1 MTLADHTL
9 HRPVGRPAG
18 AAEQTAQEPLSVG
31 PALLFCPG
39 DRPDRFAKAAA
50 RADAVI
56 LDLEDAVAPDHKQA
70 AREAVAAHQLDPA
83 RTIVRVNPPA
93 TSNFTADVTALAA
106 LRPRWVMLPKAGS
119 VAEVDR
125 LVAAVPSAKV
135 LVLCETAWGILA
147 APALAAHPDVVALM
161 WGGEDLVADL
171 GGTSS
176 RGADGSYREVVS
188 HARSAVL
195 LAARAHGK
203 SAIDAVH
210 LDLPDHDGLRA
221 EAVDAA
227 ASGFTAT
234 ACLHPDQVGV
244 VREAYAPSAEEVE
257 RARELLDAAE
267 RAGSGVFAHDGRMV
281 DGPLLRHARTLLARD
296 AATAPE
302 AAPAASTVG
311 PSAAPT
317 VGPSASPAAEDP
329 SAAPAAPPAPAASPD
344 TDVRPE
350 KETLR

>member
-1 MTLADHTL
+1 MTLADHAL

-18 AAEQTAQEPLSVG
+18 AAAQAAHEPLPVG

-56 LDLEDAVAPDHKQA
+56 LDLEDAVAPDRKQA
-70 AREAVAAHQLDPA
+70 AREAVAAHELDPA

-93 TSNFTADVTALAA
+93 TSDFTADVDALAA

-125 LVAAVPSAKV
+125 LVAAIPSAKV
-135 LVLCETAWGILA
+135 LVLCETARGILA

-176 RGADGSYREVVS
+176 RGEDGSYREVVS
-188 HARSAVL
+188 HARTAVL
-195 LAARAHGK
+195 LAARAHGR

-210 LDLPDHDGLRA
+210 LDLADHDGLRA

-281 DGPLLRHARTLLARD
+281 DGPLLRHARTLLAR
-296 AATAPE
+296 AATTAPE
-302 AAPAASTVG
+302 TAPAASAG
-311 PSAAPT
+311 GSSAP
-317 VGPSASPAAEDP
+317 PAAEDP
-329 SAAPAAPPAPAASPD
+329 SAAPSAPPAPAASPD

>member
-1 MTLADHTL
+1 MTFADHTL
-9 HRPVGRPAG
+9 HRPVGRLPG
-18 AAEQTAQEPLSVG
+18 AADQAAHEPLPVG

-93 TSNFTADVTALAA
+93 TSDFTADVTALAA

-119 VAEVDR
+119 IAEVDR
-125 LVAAVPSAKV
+125 LVAAIPSAKV
-135 LVLCETAWGILA
+135 LVLCETSRGILA

-176 RGADGSYREVVS
+176 RGEDGSYREVVR

-195 LAARAHGK
+195 LAARAHGR

-210 LDLPDHDGLRA
+210 LDLADHDGLRA

-244 VREAYAPSAEEVE
+244 VRAAYAPSAEEVE

-281 DGPLLRHARTLLARD
+281 DGPLLRHARTLLAR
-296 AATAPE
+296 AATTAPE
-302 AAPAASTVG
+302 AAPAASAG
-311 PSAAPT
+311 SPSAA
-317 VGPSASPAAEDP
+317 
-329 SAAPAAPPAPAASPD
+329 SAAPPDPAASTD

>member
-18 AAEQTAQEPLSVG
+18 AAEQTVQEPLSVG

-93 TSNFTADVTALAA
+93 TSDFTADVTALAA

-135 LVLCETAWGILA
+135 LVLCETARGILA

-176 RGADGSYREVVS
+176 RGEDGSYREVVS

-210 LDLPDHDGLRA
+210 LDLADQDGLRA

-257 RARELLDAAE
+257 RARDLIDAAE
-267 RAGSGVFAHDGRMV
+267 RAGSGVLAHDGRMV
-281 DGPLLRHARTLLARD
+281 DGPLLRHARTLLAR
-296 AATAPE
+296 AAAAAPE
-302 AAPAASTVG
+302 AAP
-311 PSAAPT
+311 AAPT
-317 VGPSASPAAEDP
+317 VGPSASPAAEDS

>member
-18 AAEQTAQEPLSVG
+18 AAAQAAHEPLPVG

-56 LDLEDAVAPDHKQA
+56 LDLEDAVAPGHKQA

-83 RTIVRVNPPA
+83 RTIVRLNPPA
-93 TSNFTADVTALAA
+93 TADFTADVTALAA

-119 VAEVDR
+119 IAEVDR
-125 LVAAVPSAKV
+125 LVAAIPSAKV
-135 LVLCETAWGILA
+135 LVLCETSRGILA

-176 RGADGSYREVVS
+176 RGEDGSYREVVS
-188 HARSAVL
+188 HARTAVL
-195 LAARAHGK
+195 LAARAHGR

-210 LDLPDHDGLRA
+210 LDLADHDGLRA

-244 VREAYAPSAEEVE
+244 VRAAYAPSAEEVE

-281 DGPLLRHARTLLARD
+281 DGPLLRHARTLLAR
-296 AATAPE
+296 AAAIAPGTD
-302 AAPAASTVG
+302 PAASAGG
-311 PSAAPT
+311 PSAAST
-317 VGPSASPAAEDP
+317 YVDP
-329 SAAPAAPPAPAASPD
+329 SAAPAAPPAPAASTD

>member
-93 TSNFTADVTALAA
+93 TSDFTADVTALAA

-135 LVLCETAWGILA
+135 LVLCETARGILA

-176 RGADGSYREVVS
+176 RGADGSYREVVR
-188 HARSAVL
+188 HARASVL
-195 LAARAHGK
+195 LAARARGL

-210 LDLPDHDGLRA
+210 LDLKDHEGLRE
-221 EAVDAA
+221 EAADAA

-244 VREAYAPSAEEVE
+244 VRAAYAPEPEDLE
-257 RARELLDAAE
+257 RARALLAAAE
-267 RAGSGVFAHDGRMV
+267 EHGSGVFAHEGRMV
-281 DGPLLRHARTLLARD
+281 DGPLLRHARTLLAR
-296 AATAPE
+296 AAAAEPEVAP
-302 AAPAASTVG
+302 PASTGG
-311 PSAAPT
+311 PSAAALPADPPT
-317 VGPSASPAAEDP
+317 
-329 SAAPAAPPAPAASPD
+329 PAASPD

-350 KETLR
+350 KETSR

>member
-1 MTLADHTL
+1 MTLADHAL
-9 HRPVGRPAG
+9 HRPVGRSAG
-18 AAEQTAQEPLSVG
+18 AAAQAAHEPLPVG

-56 LDLEDAVAPDHKQA
+56 LDLEDAVAPGHKQA

-93 TSNFTADVTALAA
+93 TSDFTADVTALAA

-125 LVAAVPSAKV
+125 LVAAIPSAKV
-135 LVLCETAWGILA
+135 LVLCETARGILA

-176 RGADGSYREVVS
+176 RGEDGSYREVVR

-195 LAARAHGK
+195 LAARAHGR

-210 LDLPDHDGLRA
+210 LDLPDHDGVRA

-244 VREAYAPSAEEVE
+244 VRAAYAPSAEEVE

-281 DGPLLRHARTLLARD
+281 DGPLLRHARTLLARA

-302 AAPAASTVG
+302 AAPAASTGG
-311 PSAAPT
+311 PSAAP
-317 VGPSASPAAEDP
+317 S
-329 SAAPAAPPAPAASPD
+329 APPDPAASPD

>member
-56 LDLEDAVAPDHKQA
+56 LDLEDAVAPGRKQA
-70 AREAVAAHQLDPA
+70 AREAVAAHELDPA
-83 RTIVRVNPPA
+83 RTIMRVNPPGA
-93 TSNFTADVTALAA
+93 ADFTTDVDALAS
-106 LRPRWVMLPKAGS
+106 LRPRWVMLPKAGAT
-119 VAEVDR
+119 AEVGR
-125 LVAAVPSAKV
+125 LVAALPSAKV
-135 LVLCETAWGILA
+135 IVLCETARGILA

-171 GGTSS
+171 GGISS
-176 RGADGSYREVVS
+176 RGADGGYREVVR

-195 LAARAHGK
+195 LAARAHGR

-210 LDLPDHDGLRA
+210 LDLEDHDGLRA
-221 EAVDAA
+221 EAADAA

-257 RARELLDAAE
+257 RVRDLIDAAE

-281 DGPLLRHARTLLARD
+281 DGPLLRHARTLLAR
-296 AATAPE
+296 AAAAAPE
-302 AAPAASTVG
+302 AAPAASTV
-311 PSAAPT
+311 
-317 VGPSASPAAEDP
+317 EDS

>member
-93 TSNFTADVTALAA
+93 TSDFTADVTALAA

-135 LVLCETAWGILA
+135 LVLCETARGILA

>member
-1 MTLADHTL
+1 MTLADHAL
-9 HRPVGRPAG
+9 HRPVGRPSG
-18 AAEQTAQEPLSVG
+18 AAEQAAHEPLPVG

-70 AREAVAAHQLDPA
+70 ARQAVAAHDLDPA

-93 TSNFTADVTALAA
+93 TSDFTADVTALAA

-135 LVLCETAWGILA
+135 LVLCETARGILA

-176 RGADGSYREVVS
+176 CGEDGSYREVVS

-210 LDLPDHDGLRA
+210 LDLADHDGLRA

-257 RARELLDAAE
+257 RARDLLDAAE

-281 DGPLLRHARTLLARD
+281 DGPLLRHARTLLAR
-296 AATAPE
+296 AAAAAPE
-302 AAPAASTVG
+302 AAPAAPTVG

-317 VGPSASPAAEDP
+317 VGPSGSPAAEDP

>member
-18 AAEQTAQEPLSVG
+18 AAAQAAHEPLPVG

-93 TSNFTADVTALAA
+93 TSDFTADVTALAA

-125 LVAAVPSAKV
+125 LVAAIPSAKV
-135 LVLCETAWGILA
+135 LVLCETARGILA

-176 RGADGSYREVVS
+176 RSEDGSYREVVR

-195 LAARAHGK
+195 LAARAHGR

-210 LDLPDHDGLRA
+210 LDLPDHDGLHA

-244 VREAYAPSAEEVE
+244 VRAAYAPSAEEVE

-281 DGPLLRHARTLLARD
+281 DGPLLRHARTLLAR
-296 AATAPE
+296 AATTAPE
-302 AAPAASTVG
+302 ADPAASAG
-311 PSAAPT
+311 GS
-317 VGPSASPAAEDP
+317 SASPAAEDP
-329 SAAPAAPPAPAASPD
+329 SAAPSAPPAPAASTD

>member
-1 MTLADHTL
+1 MTLADHAL
-9 HRPVGRPAG
+9 HRPVGRPSG
-18 AAEQTAQEPLSVG
+18 AAEQAAHEPLPVG

-70 AREAVAAHQLDPA
+70 ARQAVAAHDLDPA

-93 TSNFTADVTALAA
+93 TSDFTADVTALAA

-135 LVLCETAWGILA
+135 LVLCETARGILA

-176 RGADGSYREVVS
+176 RGEDGSYREVVR

-210 LDLPDHDGLRA
+210 LDLADQDGLRA
-221 EAVDAA
+221 DAVDAA

-267 RAGSGVFAHDGRMV
+267 RAGSGVFAHAGRMV
-281 DGPLLRHARTLLARD
+281 DGPLLRHARTLLARAV
-296 AATAPE
+296 AAAPE
-302 AAPAASTVG
+302 AAPAAPTVG

-317 VGPSASPAAEDP
+317 VGPSGSPAAEDP